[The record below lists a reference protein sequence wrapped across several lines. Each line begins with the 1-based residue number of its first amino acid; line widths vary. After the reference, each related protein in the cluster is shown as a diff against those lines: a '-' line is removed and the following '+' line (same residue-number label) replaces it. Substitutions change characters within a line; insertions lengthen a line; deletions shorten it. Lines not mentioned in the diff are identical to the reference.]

1 MEIIVEALR
10 ISWADFSLVDL
21 DAFLQFVSSPAY
33 DVSGADTQYISL
45 NAGIYNKNGLII
57 TTFE

>member
-10 ISWADFSLVDL
+10 ISLADFSLVDL
-21 DAFLQFVSSPAY
+21 VFCSLSPELLHISSPAY

-45 NAGIYNKNGLII
+45 TADI
-57 TTFE
+57 